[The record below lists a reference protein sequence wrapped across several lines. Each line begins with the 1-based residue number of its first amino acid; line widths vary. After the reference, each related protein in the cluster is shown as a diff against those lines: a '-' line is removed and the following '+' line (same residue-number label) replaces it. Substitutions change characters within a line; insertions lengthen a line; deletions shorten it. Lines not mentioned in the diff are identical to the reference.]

1 MVQHDNT
8 GIRRHDRE
16 RVTDRVQVSWPN
28 RDGGENFA
36 AVEAFDISETGMSFV
51 LNDALPQQTYVTVRS
66 LTLNVQGRAVVR
78 HCVRKG
84 AKNLIGIEFSGG
96 FLWKSKPAGRDAISK
111 PS

>member
-1 MVQHDNT
+1 MVRQDNT

-36 AVEAFDISETGMSFV
+36 AVEAFDISETGMSFI
-51 LNDALPQQTYVTVRS
+51 LNESLSQQTYVTVRS

-78 HCVRKG
+78 HCLRKG

-96 FLWKSKPAGRDAISK
+96 FLWKQKPAGRDAI
-111 PS
+111 